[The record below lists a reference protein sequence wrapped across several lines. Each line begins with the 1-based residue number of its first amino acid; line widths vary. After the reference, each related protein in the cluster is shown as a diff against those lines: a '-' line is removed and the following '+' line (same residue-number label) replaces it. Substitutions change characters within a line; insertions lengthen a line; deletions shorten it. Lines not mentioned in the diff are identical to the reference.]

1 MATGASSSKK
11 RTGRVGRPTSTR
23 MDSRV
28 QSLATTP
35 VGDSPR
41 LKSALDDV
49 TVARATDVRYQPSG
63 RDEEFRDF
71 ERARNISRRC
81 SIQINIFLRTRDQE
95 RFPQSGIVTA
105 TGRHPPPPRVAGPA
119 EAQLA
124 FTPVAPH
131 FCTAGKSKHSVKRLG
146 HPAGESSFPR
156 EKGEVRRPFCRR
168 QPIAR
173 LLRWTALRSKN
184 SAWLTSAE
192 TVDCWY
198 GLETRKA
205 GSGRSPVRKRSG

>member
-1 MATGASSSKK
+1 MQYFSIC
-11 RTGRVGRPTSTR
+11 
-23 MDSRV
+23 
-28 QSLATTP
+28 TP
-35 VGDSPR
+35 D
-41 LKSALDDV
+41 
-49 TVARATDVRYQPSG
+49 
-63 RDEEFRDF
+63 
-71 ERARNISRRC
+71 
-81 SIQINIFLRTRDQE
+81 DQE

-124 FTPVAPH
+124 STPVAPH
-131 FCTAGKSKHSVKRLG
+131 LSYRRKDVNPAIKGFGVETSKPETGPLG
-146 HPAGESSFPR
+146 DSR
-156 EKGEVRRPFCRR
+156 GEVPRPFRR